1 MKDLSKRIKEE
12 RQKLN
17 LKQSELAEKIGITVP
32 AISNYEQGTREPKIG
47 ILIKLA
53 DEFNISLD
61 QLVGR
66 ETTQQKSLSKIE
78 VADLE
83 EQKLLQMFRE
93 ISSDDQQKV
102 LAIVMMFHDMGKHSK
117 AKQKQSEAND
127 FRSEK
132 SPASA
137 G

>member
-66 ETTQQKSLSKIE
+66 EAKQQKSLSKME
-78 VADLE
+78 VDDLE
-83 EQKLLQMFRE
+83 EQKLLQMFRG

-102 LAIVMMFHDMGKHSK
+102 LAIVMMFHDMGKQSK

-132 SPASA
+132 NPASA

>member
-1 MKDLSKRIKEE
+1 MEFKDILKAARV
-12 RQKLN
+12 RAG
-17 LKQSELAEKIGITVP
+17 LKQSEVAERVGLSTGAV
-32 AISNYEQGTREPKIG
+32 STYENGTRKPKIEV
-47 ILIKLA
+47 LIKLA
-53 DEFNISLD
+53 DEFDLPLD

-66 ETTQQKSLSKIE
+66 KKTPGHTFPEIE
-78 VADLE
+78 VADFE
-83 EQKLLQMFRE
+83 EQRLLQMFRE

-132 SPASA
+132 NPASA